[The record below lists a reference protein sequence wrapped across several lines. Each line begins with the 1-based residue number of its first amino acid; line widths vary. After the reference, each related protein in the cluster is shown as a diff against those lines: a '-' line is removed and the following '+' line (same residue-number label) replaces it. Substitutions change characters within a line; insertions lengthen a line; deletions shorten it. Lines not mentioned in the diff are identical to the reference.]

1 MILII
6 KNSAKTTFTNF
17 YVQLKDFFIFC
28 LIRWIALQYG
38 HRIQEEQNR
47 ASNGDKAFVLFFDP
61 VEAIVE
67 CSEYKFKINISSM
80 VELLS
85 K

>member
-1 MILII
+1 M
-6 KNSAKTTFTNF
+6 
-17 YVQLKDFFIFC
+17 
-28 LIRWIALQYG
+28 ALQYG